1 MISKED
7 HEKRLALYNQGL
19 GDREIG
25 ERLYLTSSAIA
36 FWRRVNGLPANHT
49 YCVITPEMDAEMR
62 KMHRAGQSDFAISQK
77 FGMNKSTVYS
87 WRRRNGLPANFKRG
101 GARIHEQG

>member
-1 MISKED
+1 MIPKND

-19 GDREIG
+19 NDREIG

-36 FWRRVNGLPANHT
+36 FWRRVNGLPAHNT
-49 YCVITPEMDAEMR
+49 YRRITPEIDAEMR
-62 KMHRAGQSDFAISQK
+62 EIHRAGKSDLVISKK
-77 FGMNKSTVYS
+77 FGMNKNTVYS

-101 GARIHEQG
+101 GAPDT